1 MPSHPSPQPRM
12 RRILKHSAVLL
23 LTLLAALTACSAP
36 ASDDDSIPS
45 LEENRLQPL
54 EGEAHPSLPVTVDSV
69 VPVANRTADTPLTYE
84 QVEVTDVSRIL
95 PLNGGVAEII
105 YTLGLG
111 DNVIGRDST
120 ATFAEA
126 EDLPVVT
133 QGHDISV
140 EGVLSLNPTL
150 VIADTWT
157 GPYEAIEQLRDSGV
171 TLVILDEVWSLD
183 GMYTRIT
190 EVAEMLG
197 VPERGEQLVQRVQ
210 DQMAEVR
217 DSLPESLR
225 GSRVAFLYLRGSAGV
240 YLLGGPGSGA
250 DALVAELGLE
260 DAGTAIGL
268 DRAFTPIT
276 SEALIDA
283 QPDILL
289 VMTGGLKSVGGIDGL
304 LKIPGISQTPAG
316 KERRVLAYE
325 DGLLLGFGPRT
336 PQVLKAMAE
345 DLIAMHEGEAQ

>member
-1 MPSHPSPQPRM
+1 M

-157 GPYEAIEQLRDSGV
+157 GPYEAIRAVARQRGD
-171 TLVILDEVWSLD
+171 LVILDSV
-183 GMYTRIT
+183 
-190 EVAEMLG
+190 
-197 VPERGEQLVQRVQ
+197 VPGRDVHPHHRSRRNAGCSGAGEQLVQRVQ
-210 DQMAEVR
+210 DQMAEVGTACR
-217 DSLPESLR
+217 VPPRLPRRLPLPARQHWRLPAGRPGSTPTRSLPN
-225 GSRVAFLYLRGSAGV
+225 SA
-240 YLLGGPGSGA
+240 SN
-250 DALVAELGLE
+250 
-260 DAGTAIGL
+260 AGTAIGL